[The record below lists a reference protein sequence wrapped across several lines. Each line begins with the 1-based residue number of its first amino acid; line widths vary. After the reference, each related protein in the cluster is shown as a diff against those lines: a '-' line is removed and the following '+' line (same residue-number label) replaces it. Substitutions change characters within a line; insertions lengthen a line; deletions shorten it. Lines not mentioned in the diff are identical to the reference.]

1 MRAQDAGQK
10 ALELGLVLIIAGV
23 MIGYVGIPFI
33 NGTATAMW
41 DSPSKTIFNF
51 LIVGAGLIILI
62 GIIKHMTE

>member
-10 ALELGLVLIIAGV
+10 ALDVALVLVIAGV
-23 MIGYVGIPFI
+23 AIGYIGIPFI
-33 NGTATAMW
+33 NGTSTVMW

-51 LIVGAGLIILI
+51 LIIGAALIILI

>member
-10 ALELGLVLIIAGV
+10 ALDIALVLIIAAV
-23 MIGYVGIPFI
+23 AIGWIGIPFI
-33 NGTATAMW
+33 NGTATAAW

-51 LIVGAGLIILI
+51 LIVGAALIILI